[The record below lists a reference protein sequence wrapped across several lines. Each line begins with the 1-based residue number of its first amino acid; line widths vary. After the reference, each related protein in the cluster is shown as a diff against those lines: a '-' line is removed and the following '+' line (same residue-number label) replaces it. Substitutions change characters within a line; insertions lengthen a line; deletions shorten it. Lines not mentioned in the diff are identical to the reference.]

1 MTTHPD
7 PHAPLHLLGV
17 IASPRTES
25 TSAHM
30 VDAVLSQAALLGA
43 ETRLLD
49 LRHDPLPLFGGED
62 AHPAPE
68 VRDLRT
74 AALWADAFVLGT
86 PDYHGGPSGILKN
99 LLDHLWRQLG
109 GKLFAVVVSS
119 NEKGLTVQDQIRTA
133 VRQCYGWSLP
143 YGVGATPEE
152 VGTSSVIADPRIR
165 SRLAMM
171 ARDLVVYGRL
181 IRDQR
186 LADIALPPD
195 PADAGFMARIRPPL
209 P

>member
-1 MTTHPD
+1 
-7 PHAPLHLLGV
+7 
-17 IASPRTES
+17 
-25 TSAHM
+25 M
-30 VDAVLSQAALLGA
+30 VDAVLTQAVLHGA
-43 ETRLLD
+43 ESRLLD
-49 LRHDPLPLFGGED
+49 LRHDPLPFFAGED

-68 VRDLRT
+68 VRGLLA

-109 GKLFAVVVSS
+109 GKLVAVVVSS
-119 NEKGLTVQDQIRTA
+119 NEKGLTVQDQVRTA

-152 VGTSSVIADPRIR
+152 VGNSGEIANPRIR
-165 SRLAMM
+165 TRLTMM

-186 LADIALPPD
+186 LADSAAPPN
-195 PADAGFMARIRPPL
+195 PAEAGFMARIRPQQP
-209 P
+209 